1 MAESQ
6 EDLKSLLIRVK
17 EENAKADWKV
27 SIQKPKRSWHLVPGL
42 HGKWKGKR
50 RKADRFYFLGLQ
62 SHCGCIHEIKRHLLL
77 GRKAMTNIGSVL
89 KTRDITLLTKVHIA
103 KVKVF
108 PVVMYQCERWT
119 LKKCQRID
127 ALKLWCRKGSWES
140 LGLQGDQ
147 ASPS

>member
-1 MAESQ
+1 MAEN
-6 EDLKSLLIRVK
+6 EEIKKLLMKVK
-17 EENAKADWKV
+17 EENEKVDLKV
-27 SIQKPKRSWHLVPGL
+27 SIQKSKRSWHLVPGL
-42 HGKWKGKR
+42 HGKWKGKS
-50 RKADRFYFLGLQ
+50 RKGDRFYFLGLQ

-77 GRKAMTNIGSVL
+77 GRKAMTNIGSVS
-89 KTRDITLLTKVHIA
+89 KIKDITLLTNVHIA
-103 KVKVF
+103 KVKVS

-127 ALKLWCRKGSWES
+127 AFKLWCRKGSWES